1 MSPPRSTTPAAEPP
15 APSEPTLEEKLERFE
30 QDAKPENGFASRAQI
45 LDAAGVFAEEE
56 HDLEGVGKLLLSEI
70 SGAARAKILGQMA
83 TAIEGNKLADP
94 SWTTKYQKTLLQAG
108 IVDPESPAGNRN
120 PMFREGDLD
129 RLMQLGGAKIQD
141 VVDAI
146 ERLSRMGR
154 YQESAEGNF
163 VTTQNGASTS
173 E

>member
-1 MSPPRSTTPAAEPP
+1 MSPPRKTIMMEEVQLEETP
-15 APSEPTLEEKLERFE
+15 APSG
-30 QDAKPENGFASRAQI
+30 NGFASRTDI
-45 LDAAGVFAEEE
+45 LDAAGRFAEEE

-94 SWTTKYQKTLLQAG
+94 TWTTKYQKTLLQNG
-108 IVDPESPAGNRN
+108 IVDPESAPGNRT
-120 PMFREGDLD
+120 PMFKEADLD

-141 VVDAI
+141 VVDAV

-163 VTTQNGASTS
+163 GPTQNGDFTS
-173 E
+173 G